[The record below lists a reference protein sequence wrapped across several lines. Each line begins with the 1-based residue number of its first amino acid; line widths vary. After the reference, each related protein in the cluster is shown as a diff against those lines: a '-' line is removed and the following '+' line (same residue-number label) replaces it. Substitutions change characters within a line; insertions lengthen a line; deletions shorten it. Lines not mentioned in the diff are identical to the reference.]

1 MGQISPHL
9 PPRKGKEEYITVE
22 VKQLENND
30 AKLKKWELENSL
42 VMSWLS
48 NTMTNEIG
56 KDFMYFSI
64 TKEIW
69 DAT

>member
-69 DAT
+69 DAA